1 MTPRSRSSP
10 GSSPTLALEVRPSHR
25 ARLVWAGFC
34 LVTGATLFLA
44 SGSPL
49 SWRMVAGA
57 VAGLALWVAGRSL
70 LWGTGRR
77 AVRSIQWLAD
87 GTWLL
92 TGPDGAAE
100 PACLSGATVTPGGWL
115 FLAWKSRRAGRLPN
129 WVPQGGRH
137 ALIDVREVGQTL
149 FRTLKGRL
157 SLQSTG
163 LHPGRFHANR

>member
-25 ARLVWAGFC
+25 ARLVWAGFL
-34 LVTGATLFLA
+34 LVTGATLCLA
-44 SGSPL
+44 SGSPVG
-49 SWRMVAGA
+49 WRLVAGIM
-57 VAGLALWVAGRSL
+57 AGLAWWAAGRSL
-70 LWGTGRR
+70 LWGTGHG
-77 AVRSIQWLAD
+77 AVRGIQWLPD

-92 TGPDGAAE
+92 TGPDGSTE

-115 FLAWKSRRAGRLPN
+115 FLAWKTGRAGRLSN
-129 WVPQGGRH
+129 WVLPGGRH
-137 ALIDVREVGQTL
+137 ALIDVREVGRTP

-163 LHPGRFHANR
+163 RHPGRFHAN